1 MPVQVSP
8 QQLVYLLVVV
18 ITSSADVFL
27 PAMVLQDCQRDAWL
41 VPLLAGGATSLL
53 VLLYHSLLVR
63 GGGVDFTT
71 LLTKTCGRGPGRVLG
86 GVYFLFVYLITSVLL
101 SEIIQIISTVFLV
114 ATPSSVIVAVL
125 LLLAAYAWHSGLKPI
140 LRVNELLFWPG
151 ILFRVVI
158 LLVSLP
164 AFKGINYLPLLG
176 SGIGMLAACAFK
188 TMAWFSEFFL
198 LVLLMPQVD
207 KQRRL
212 LPWLLGAVWAVV
224 LINLVLYESIGVFGA
239 RQAAAMVFPVL
250 DIIRLA
256 GLSSPLLNLDAFAM
270 TFWFG
275 AVCLKVM
282 FFYYLTWQLWQ
293 QVIPATPAQLLP
305 LSVLLAV
312 LPLLAIDET
321 GRSIRSLTFSWPGMS
336 FCFQVVVPCLLWVKL
351 RLKAP
356 GQVNSPAGS

>member
-8 QQLVYLLVVV
+8 QQLAYLLVVV
-18 ITSSADVFL
+18 ITSSTDVFL
-27 PAMVLQDCQRDAWL
+27 PAMVLRECQRDAWL

-53 VLLYHSLLVR
+53 VVLYHSLLVR
-63 GGGVDFTT
+63 GGGADFTT
-71 LLTKTCGRGPGRVLG
+71 LLTKICGRGPGRVLG
-86 GVYFLFVYLITSVLL
+86 WFYFLFIYLITSVLL

-114 ATPSSVIVAVL
+114 ATPSYVIVAVL
-125 LLLAAYAWHSGLKPI
+125 LLLAAFAWHSGLKPV

-151 ILFRVVI
+151 ILFRVII
-158 LLVSLP
+158 LLVALP
-164 AFKGINYLPLLG
+164 AFRTINYLPLLG
-176 SGIGMLAACAFK
+176 SSTGMLAACAFK
-188 TMAWFSEFFL
+188 TMSWFSEFFL
-198 LVLLMPQVD
+198 LVLLMPRVD
-207 KQRRL
+207 RRRSL

-275 AVCLKVM
+275 AVCIKVM
-282 FFYYLTWQLWQ
+282 FFYYLTWHLWR
-293 QVIPATPAQLLP
+293 QVMPAAPAQLLP
-305 LSVLLAV
+305 LTVLMAA

-321 GRSIRSLTFSWPGMS
+321 ARSIRSLTFSWPGMS
-336 FCFQVVVPCLLWVKL
+336 FCFQVVVPVLLWLKL
-351 RLKAP
+351 RLKA
-356 GQVNSPAGS
+356 GRQVNSPAGS